1 MTQIL
6 AAITTDCA
14 FLVAD
19 RRLTYGAGC
28 RKGEVASEDE
38 CKVVSLCHVNVIGY
52 TGLARFG
59 RVPTNEWIGTA
70 LAEAG
75 CHHAGQAAETLAS
88 RAPAALHSIPAELRR
103 HAFLMCGWAPF
114 GPEWIMKP
122 HMAVISNCHH
132 NDMNPSATARDSFRI
147 NTRTLQPGEQ
157 AAVFAVGEHLR
168 PDRDVALL
176 RSIRR
181 ANGREGSEAAVMRL
195 LAEEIFRTSAH
206 ARTVGDEVQACC
218 IPVASA
224 HSLFTSGASR
234 MSGLRS
240 RPDRSTFGYFDRSF
254 NEYKQFG
261 PTFVCGA
268 QAFTDV
274 KYERSRTGP
283 ETSMSFRVLYAPKK
297 QL

>member
-1 MTQIL
+1 
-6 AAITTDCA
+6 
-14 FLVAD
+14 
-19 RRLTYGAGC
+19 
-28 RKGEVASEDE
+28 
-38 CKVVSLCHVNVIGY
+38 
-52 TGLARFG
+52 
-59 RVPTNEWIGTA
+59 
-70 LAEAG
+70 
-75 CHHAGQAAETLAS
+75 
-88 RAPAALHSIPAELRR
+88 
-103 HAFLMCGWAPF
+103 
-114 GPEWIMKP
+114 
-122 HMAVISNCHH
+122 MAVISNFH
-132 NDMNPSATARDSFRI
+132 DAEMKPASTARGSFRV
-147 NTRTLQPGEQ
+147 NTRTLQPGEE
-157 AAVFAVGEHLR
+157 AAIFSVGEHLR
-168 PDRDVALL
+168 AEEEVALL

-181 ANGREGSEAAVMRL
+181 VIGREGFEATVMRL
-195 LAEEIFRTSAH
+195 LAEAIFRTSAH

-234 MSGLRS
+234 MSGLRA

-297 QL
+297 QP